1 MAFYG
6 TGVTR
11 WFVRGP
17 MKGFISL
24 FFLAI
29 LLVFLFFGRTISLY
43 TDWLWFHEVGFPQ
56 VFTTVLKFE
65 LILGVF
71 FGGLFAL
78 LLYYNVKLA
87 SRASG
92 DPQIVEPSV
101 INLPS
106 ADLVDPLLR
115 RWLLPVVIVLGFFAA
130 SHAAGHWKTL
140 LLFFN
145 SVPFALEDPVFNRDI
160 SFYVFRLPAISAL
173 YNWLNFTL
181 SFTFLATAV
190 IYLLYRG
197 IQYTPQALSLTN
209 RARTHLLVLIAA
221 ILLVKSAGYMLDT
234 FELLYSSRGAAFGAS
249 YADIHASLPTLR
261 FMALLAL
268 IASGLCLAQIYR
280 RGFKYILVGGGSLIV
295 AHVVGLGLY
304 PSLLQRFRV
313 VPNEIAAERP
323 FIERSIQFT
332 RRAYG
337 LDQVETVEFPAEE
350 KLSAADLERNVLTI
364 KNIRLWEHRP
374 LLATLA
380 QLQEIRTYYK
390 FVDVDNDRYQID
402 GTYRQVM
409 LSARELS
416 YDHLPS
422 RIWINEH
429 LTYTHGYGVVFGP
442 VNQVTPE
449 GLPEFFTKDIPP
461 VSSQSIKITRPE
473 IYYGE
478 RANDYVFVKTKA
490 QELDY
495 PSGDQ
500 NVYATY
506 EGKGGVPVNSFW
518 RKLLY
523 SAHYATLRVALSD
536 DITNDSRILYY
547 RQIEDRVKKIAPF
560 ITFDRDPYLV
570 IAQGGRLF
578 WIVDGYTTSD
588 RYPYSEPTGRL
599 GNYIRNSV
607 KAVVDAYNGTV
618 SFYLSNPDD
627 PIISAYA
634 KIFPRLFE
642 PLEAMPEDLR
652 AHIRYPQDLFAVQAR
667 VYSTYHM
674 QDPQVFYNKED
685 LLSIPRRDFPVQEQE
700 LGPIIGMR
708 RDQVVERE
716 VDPYYTIMRLPGEQ
730 REEFVLLL
738 PFTPN
743 QKDNMR
749 AWLAA
754 RSDPP
759 HYGKLIAL
767 DFPKAK
773 LVYGPKQIDA
783 RIDQDAYI
791 SQQLSLWSQRG
802 SQVIRGGLLAIPIEK
817 SLLYVQPLYLAAEKG
832 SLPELKRVIAA
843 FGNQIAM
850 RETLEQSLEELFG
863 DGSTKTTP
871 QTAAV
876 SAGAAKGRTLA
887 SRALEHHLKSREFL
901 RQENWTGY
909 GEELKKL
916 EQILNEMEKSE

>member
-1 MAFYG
+1 
-6 TGVTR
+6 
-11 WFVRGP
+11 

-24 FFLAI
+24 FFLTI

-802 SQVIRGGLLAIPIEK
+802 SQVIRGSLLAIPIEK

-916 EQILNEMEKSE
+916 EQILKEMEKSE